1 MKNPLLMHPARTL
14 GTILAACLVAL
25 PCTAAVLADPAYVT
39 FTAPQQSVVVKLS
52 NDGVPVSAAGIGN
65 WQLMASGHD
74 YKHMLQLAKTDGA
87 ITIGPSPTVEV
98 GSYDLNIET
107 TAGPVLIRV
116 FTPLSDVPDI
126 VEKRAALTGESEQR
140 VKEKMGLVSSSG
152 RATISIDLPSVYYEG
167 QTLELSMPVKPGPQ
181 RSYAWFMNGE
191 LVAESREV
199 SAISYTF
206 TTPGEYVLTYLETEE
221 ADGKVAAM
229 GQATAYTRVV
239 AMPPVRTE
247 VAAHTEMT
255 FLAPPGYQQHAWRV
269 DGLEVSTASE
279 LKHTFH
285 TPGTHD
291 VDCLATA
298 PSSGPAQGFQRVRFA
313 TTVH

>member
-1 MKNPLLMHPARTL
+1 
-14 GTILAACLVAL
+14 
-25 PCTAAVLADPAYVT
+25 
-39 FTAPQQSVVVKLS
+39 
-52 NDGVPVSAAGIGN
+52 
-65 WQLMASGHD
+65 
-74 YKHMLQLAKTDGA
+74 
-87 ITIGPSPTVEV
+87 V

-279 LKHTFH
+279 LKAHLPYPRH
-285 TPGTHD
+285 PRRGLPGD
-291 VDCLATA
+291 VPQHRPRPGLPARPVRNDRALNVDHGLQGSPNETA
-298 PSSGPAQGFQRVRFA
+298 RARHHNQARAACGLSESQSW
-313 TTVH
+313 